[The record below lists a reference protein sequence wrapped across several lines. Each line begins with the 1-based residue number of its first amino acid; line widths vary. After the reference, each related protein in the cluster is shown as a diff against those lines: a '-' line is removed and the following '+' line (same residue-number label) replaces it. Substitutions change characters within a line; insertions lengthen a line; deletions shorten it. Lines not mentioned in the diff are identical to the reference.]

1 MRPSV
6 GTAAI
11 AVAGGGL
18 TLLALLVVPGMWH
31 ARRGPIEL
39 RDLTSRTGIHWRHTD
54 GSSGKRY
61 IVETVTAG
69 LATFDYDGDGL
80 VDIYFVN
87 GAPLRGTNADG
98 PAPRNALYRNLGNF
112 RFEDVTEAAGVGD
125 TGYGLGVTIGDYDN
139 DGRPD
144 IYVTNFGPHVLYR
157 NNGDG
162 TFTAV
167 TGPAGVAGSGQ
178 VGAGACFLDIEG
190 DGDLDL
196 FVAYYVQ
203 FDYDTHPERIEL
215 GYPVYPGPLEFL
227 PAPDILFRNNGE
239 GTFTD
244 ITHQAGIVDEHGTG
258 MGIVAADY
266 DNDGDQDIFVLN
278 DVAANFLFRN
288 DGQGHFE
295 EVGLEAGF
303 SHNIEGRALG
313 SMGIDCGDYDNDG
326 LLDFFQTSY
335 QNEPVVLFRNL
346 GHGVLEDVT
355 ARTRAG
361 DGSYNNVNWGCGFV
375 DFDNDGW
382 RDLFIAMGHLQDN
395 VDLYDATTSY
405 EARNILL
412 RNLGD
417 GTFDNVSD
425 RCGDGLRPKLSSR
438 GAAFDDLDNDGR
450 VDVVVLNSRR
460 EPTVLRN
467 TSPGTNH
474 WLQIELRGTRSNRD
488 AVGARVTLA
497 AGGRTWIDEVHS
509 GRGYQSHWGSRLHF
523 GLGEAD
529 HVDRLEVRWPTG
541 HIETFGPMPA
551 DRHVL
556 LIEGFAQPLPPAH

>member
-1 MRPSV
+1 MRPSA
-6 GTAAI
+6 GTAAG
-11 AVAGGGL
+11 AVLVGGL
-18 TLLALLVVPGMWH
+18 LTVLVLVVPGLWP
-31 ARRGPIEL
+31 ARTGPIEL
-39 RDLTSRTGIHWRHTD
+39 RDVTANTGITWRHTD

-61 IVETVTAG
+61 IVETVSAG

-80 VDIYFVN
+80 IDIYFVN
-87 GAPLRGTNADG
+87 GAPLRGTNHPG
-98 PAPRNALYRNLGNF
+98 PPPRNALYRNLGNF
-112 RFEDVTEAAGVGD
+112 RFEEVTEQAGVGD
-125 TGYGLGVTIGDYDN
+125 TGYGLGVTVGDYDN

-162 TFTAV
+162 TFTPV
-167 TGPAGVAGSGQ
+167 TDRAGVAGSGQ

-215 GYPVYPGPLEFL
+215 GYPVYPGPLEFA
-227 PAPDILFRNNGE
+227 PAPDILFRNNGD

-244 ITHQAGIVDEHGTG
+244 ITGQAGIVDQHGTG

-266 DNDGDQDIFVLN
+266 DNDGDTDIFVLN
-278 DVAANFLFRN
+278 DVAGNFLFRN
-288 DGQGHFE
+288 DGKGHFE

-313 SMGIDCGDYDNDG
+313 SMGVDCADYDNDG

-335 QNEPVVLFRNL
+335 QNEPVVLSRNL
-346 GHGVLEDVT
+346 GQGVLEDVT
-355 ARTRAG
+355 MRTRAG
-361 DGSYNNVNWGCGFV
+361 SGSYNNVKWGCGFV

-405 EARNILL
+405 EARNLVL
-412 RNLGD
+412 HNRGD
-417 GTFDNVSD
+417 GTFDNVSE
-425 RCGDGLRPKLSSR
+425 RCGDGLSPKRSSR

-450 VDVVVLNSRR
+450 VDAVVLNSRR
-460 EPTVLRN
+460 EPTVIRN
-467 TSPGTNH
+467 TSPPRNH
-474 WLQIELRGTRSNRD
+474 WLQIELRGTRGNRD
-488 AVGARVTLA
+488 AVGAHVTLT
-497 AGGRTWIDEVHS
+497 AGGRTWIDGVHS
-509 GRGYQSHWGSRLHF
+509 GRGYQSHWGGRLHF
-523 GLGEAD
+523 GLGEATG
-529 HVDRLEVRWPTG
+529 VDRIEVRWPG
-541 HIETFGPMPA
+541 GSRERFGPMPA
-551 DRHVL
+551 DRQVL
-556 LIEGFAQPLPPAH
+556 LIEGHGQ

>member
-1 MRPSV
+1 MRPSA
-6 GTAAI
+6 GAA
-11 AVAGGGL
+11 AGAVVAGGLL
-18 TLLALLVVPGMWH
+18 TLCVLIAPGLWR
-31 ARRGPIEL
+31 ARSGPIEL
-39 RDLTSRTGIHWRHTD
+39 CEVTRHTGIAWRHTD
-54 GSSGKRY
+54 GASGRRY

-87 GAPLRGTNADG
+87 GAPLRGTRCEG

-112 RFEDVTEAAGVGD
+112 RFEDVTEQAGVGD
-125 TGYGLGVTIGDYDN
+125 TGYGLGVTVGDYDN

-144 IYVTNFGPHVLYR
+144 LYVTNFGPHVLYH

-162 TFTAV
+162 TFTAL
-167 TGPAGVAGSGQ
+167 TDQAGVAGSGD

-196 FVAYYVQ
+196 FVAYYLK

-215 GYPVYPGPLEFL
+215 GYPVYPGPLDFV
-227 PAPDILFRNNGE
+227 PAPDILFRNNGD

-244 ITHQAGIVDEHGTG
+244 ITRQAGIDDQHGTG

-266 DNDGDQDIFVLN
+266 DDDGDTDIFVLN

-288 DGQGHFE
+288 DGQGHFQ

-303 SHNIEGRALG
+303 SHNMEGRALG
-313 SMGIDCGDYDNDG
+313 SMGVDCGDYDNDG
-326 LLDFFQTSY
+326 QLDFFQTSY
-335 QNEPVVLFRNL
+335 QNEPVVLYRNL

-355 ARTRAG
+355 GRTRAG
-361 DGSYNNVNWGCGFV
+361 NGSYNNVKWGCGLV

-395 VDLYDATTSY
+395 VALYDATTSY
-405 EARNILL
+405 EARNLVL
-412 RNLGD
+412 RNRAD

-425 RCGDGLRPKLSSR
+425 RCGDGLRPKRSSR

-460 EPTVLRN
+460 EPSVLRN
-467 TSPGTNH
+467 TSAFRNH
-474 WLQIELRGTRSNRD
+474 WLEIELRGTRANRD
-488 AVGARVTLA
+488 AVGARVAVTA
-497 AGGRTWIDEVHS
+497 AGRTWIDEVHS

-523 GLGEAD
+523 GLGEATQ
-529 HVDRLEVRWPTG
+529 VDRIDVRWPG
-541 HIETFGPMPA
+541 GARESFGPVAA
-551 DRHVL
+551 DQQVL
-556 LIEGFAQPLPPAH
+556 LIEGYGR

>member
-1 MRPSV
+1 MRPSA

-11 AVAGGGL
+11 AVAASAL
-18 TLLALLVVPGMWH
+18 AVLALVLAPGLWH
-31 ARRGPIEL
+31 TRRGPIEL
-39 RDLTSRTGIHWRHTD
+39 RDLTARTGIRWRHTD

-61 IVETVTAG
+61 IVETVSAG

-87 GAPLRGTNADG
+87 GAPLRGTKWEG
-98 PAPRNALYRNLGNF
+98 PPPRNALYRNLGNF
-112 RFEDVTEAAGVGD
+112 RFEDVTEQAGVGD
-125 TGYGLGVTIGDYDN
+125 TGYGLGVTVGDYDN

-144 IYVTNFGPHVLYR
+144 LFVSNFGPHVLYR

-162 TFTAV
+162 TFSAV
-167 TGPAGVAGSGQ
+167 TEQAGVAGTGQ

-190 DGDLDL
+190 GGDLDL
-196 FVAYYVQ
+196 FVAYYVH

-215 GYPVYPGPLEFL
+215 GYPVYPGPLDFDPL
-227 PAPDILFRNNGE
+227 PAILFRNNGD
-239 GTFTD
+239 GTFSD
-244 ITHQAGIVDEHGTG
+244 ISRQAGVADKPGTG

-266 DNDGDQDIFVLN
+266 DNDGDPDIFVLN

-313 SMGIDCGDYDNDG
+313 SMGIDCADYDNDG
-326 LLDFFQTSY
+326 LLDFFQTAY
-335 QNEPVVLFRNL
+335 QNEPVVLYRNL

-355 ARTRAG
+355 ARSGAG
-361 DGSYNNVNWGCGFV
+361 SGSYNNVNWGCGFV

-395 VDLYDATTSY
+395 VELYDATTSY
-405 EARNILL
+405 EARNLLL
-412 RNLGD
+412 RNRGD

-425 RCGDGLRPKLSSR
+425 QCGDGLRPKLSSR

-467 TSPGTNH
+467 TSPAGGH
-474 WLQIELRGTRSNRD
+474 WLQVELRGTRSNRD
-488 AVGARVTLA
+488 AVGARVTVT

-523 GLGEAD
+523 GLGEAAQ
-529 HVDRLEVRWPTG
+529 VDRIEVRWPGG
-541 HIETFGPMPA
+541 HSETFGPTPA
-551 DRHVL
+551 DRQVR
-556 LIEGFAQPLPPAH
+556 LIEGAGQL